1 MVSFELGKKTEKDVF
16 FCLVTSLG
24 QRKNFELP
32 WGIEPPRSDVIPL
45 SRRDSTVSEV
55 YYEVHLNF
63 IFISHKSLLRQWVI
77 NDKCTLRHLFSWFCT
92 MQMNVLG
99 FNKTEGGTTY
109 LKWGTA
115 CRWELQSSHPLTN
128 SPTPTLPR
136 LKLLFYWLSLLIRV
150 H

>member
-1 MVSFELGKKTEKDVF
+1 MVSFELGKETEKDVF
-16 FCLVTSLG
+16 FRLVTSLG
-24 QRKNFELP
+24 QTELP

-45 SRRDSTVSEV
+45 SGRDSTVSEV

-77 NDKCTLRHLFSWFCT
+77 NDKCTLRHFFSWFCT

-99 FNKTEGGTTY
+99 FNKTGGGTTY
-109 LKWGTA
+109 LKRGTA
-115 CRWELQSSHPLTN
+115 CRWQLQSSHPRTN
-128 SPTPTLPR
+128 SPTLTLRR
-136 LKLLFYWLSLLIRV
+136 LKLLFYCLSLLNRV